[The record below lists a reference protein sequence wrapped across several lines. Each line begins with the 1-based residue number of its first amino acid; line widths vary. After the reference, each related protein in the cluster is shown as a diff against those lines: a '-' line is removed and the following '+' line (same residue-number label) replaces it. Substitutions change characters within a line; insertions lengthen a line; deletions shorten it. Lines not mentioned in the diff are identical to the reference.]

1 MHEKTEVLSLMVEN
15 WKNIKDYPKYYVSN
29 LGRVKRNFILKPYDI
44 KGYSFVCLC
53 HTSRKKVHKT
63 VHSLVLST
71 FKQNPKPDFYTCVDH
86 INRNTKDNRLM
97 NLRWSNARLNGLNS
111 NARGFSFCKKSN
123 KFHAQIMIN
132 GRGKLLGLFK
142 YSVNAR
148 RAYLEAKREALK
160 KLDPDQKYDV

>member
-1 MHEKTEVLSLMVEN
+1 MKCSLQFMIEN
-15 WKNIKDYPKYYVSN
+15 WKVITEYPNYSVSD
-29 LGRVKRNFILKPYDI
+29 LGRVSRSRILKPRD
-44 KGYSFVCLC
+44 KHGYEEVILC
-53 HTSRKKVHKT
+53 DAPKKPVYKT
-63 VHSLVLST
+63 VHFLVLST
-71 FKQNPKPDFYTCVDH
+71 FKKNPRPTFYTMVDH